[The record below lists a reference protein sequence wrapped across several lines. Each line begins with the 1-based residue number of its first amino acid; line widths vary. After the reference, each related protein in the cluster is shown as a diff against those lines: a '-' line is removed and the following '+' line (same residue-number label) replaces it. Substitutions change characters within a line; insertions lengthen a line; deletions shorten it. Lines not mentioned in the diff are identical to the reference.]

1 MKKLSLK
8 IIAVTL
14 TMFVLT
20 ACEKSE
26 TDSIKSIDGTYIGTL
41 TDLNGLKSEM
51 LISAKE
57 NATANITKID
67 DKTIEV
73 HMSSNNLDTIFLLN
87 YYEHR
92 DSVNVCYTGDDFE
105 NMYGHM
111 LGQGHMDGGMM
122 NDMRKDETEWMHHMN
137 DEHQDSDEHFGG
149 FEMQTHTFGYQLNM
163 MDGTNSY
170 TLKFQGNRQ

>member
-57 NATANITKID
+57 NATAQKLMTK
-67 DKTIEV
+67 
-73 HMSSNNLDTIFLLN
+73 L
-87 YYEHR
+87 
-92 DSVNVCYTGDDFE
+92 
-105 NMYGHM
+105 
-111 LGQGHMDGGMM
+111 
-122 NDMRKDETEWMHHMN
+122 
-137 DEHQDSDEHFGG
+137 
-149 FEMQTHTFGYQLNM
+149 
-163 MDGTNSY
+163 
-170 TLKFQGNRQ
+170 LKFI